1 MKRYALLDQEDTGF
15 SDDGTPIPQ
24 QTIEIAALIV
34 SYPALEVERV
44 YYARFRPTIP
54 VLPAAA
60 KVNGYTPETWE
71 LYPELNAYDLDHL
84 ADMLDGTQVVGSMPS
99 YDDRILTAERA
110 RVGGREPR
118 LATHRRLD
126 LGSIGAPLVEALG
139 LKSGGMDAIIGGLE
153 SIGLLVP
160 PTPTYIQHASRGR
173 TGPHTAMGDA
183 WRLLHVMRHVYLPA
197 VEHWQRKAA

>member
-1 MKRYALLDQEDTGF
+1 MKLYTLFDQEDTGF

-24 QTIEIAALIV
+24 QTIEVAALVV
-34 SYPALEVERV
+34 SYPALEVERC

-54 VLPAAA
+54 VLPKAAQ
-60 KVNGYTPETWE
+60 VNGYTPEAWE
-71 LYPELNAYDLDHL
+71 GYPELNARDLNTL
-84 ADMLDGTQVVGSMPS
+84 ADMLDGTQLVGSAPA

-118 LATHRRLD
+118 LSTHRRLD

-139 LKSGGMDAIIGGLE
+139 LKNGGMDAIIAGLE
-153 SIGLLVP
+153 SIGLPVP
-160 PTPTYIQHASRGR
+160 PVAPWLTMQSRGR
-173 TGPHTAMGDA
+173 DGAHTAMGDA
-183 WRLLHVMRHVYLPA
+183 WRLLHVMRHVYRPA